1 MIERPTART
10 RTRFILYTSFEGP
23 RSLHRSAP
31 LGPPSTKAKSPALH
45 ASSEDRALFHCGRT
59 KHCSPSITIS
69 HTGTIVNF

>member
-1 MIERPTART
+1 MNEHLTAEAAT
-10 RTRFILYTSFEGP
+10 RVVGTASFEDP
-23 RSLHRSAP
+23 RGYHPLPP
-31 LGPPSTKAKSPALH
+31 LGSPSTNAKSPGLH